1 MRELYEEFGISASVA
16 EAADAI
22 ENEIKPLF
30 AEIEKKERICQAK
43 VLRAFRTHK
52 VSLAHFAETT
62 GYGYDDLGRDTLD
75 AIFADTFG
83 TEAAVVRP
91 QFVSGTHT
99 LTVMLFAVLRP
110 GDTLLSIT
118 GAPYDTLLDVISG
131 TSGSLREFGI
141 GYKEVPLKDGK
152 PDESAIEKALC
163 DTSVK
168 AVFMTRSKGYAW
180 RDSLDIEKLEAL
192 TNLVRAKR
200 PDVLVLVDNCYG
212 EFVETKEPS
221 FADLFAGSLIKNPG
235 GGLAP
240 CGGYIAGKKEYV
252 SLAADRLTAPGLGL
266 ECGAN
271 LGVIKDLY
279 MGFFMAPH
287 VVAEAVKCALFA
299 SALMQKFSY
308 PVCPLPT
315 DKRTDIIQAIQLGC
329 GEKIIAFCGGLQS
342 MSPVD
347 SFVTPMPW
355 DMPGYQE
362 QIIMAAGA
370 FTQGASIEISADG
383 PIKSPYNVYLQG
395 GVTYESGK
403 LAIMAAASKAQMG

>member
-1 MRELYEEFGISASVA
+1 MYENFGIHPHVIVEAEKA
-16 EAADAI
+16 EA
-22 ENEIKPLF
+22 EINSLF
-30 AEIEKKERICQAK
+30 SEIEKNESICQAK
-43 VLRAFRTHK
+43 VLQAFRTHK

-75 AIFADTFG
+75 SIFADTFG
-83 TEAAVVRP
+83 TEAAIVRP

-99 LTVMLFAVLRP
+99 LAVMLFAVLRP

-131 TSGSLREFGI
+131 EGGSLREFGI
-141 GYKEVPLKDGK
+141 NYKEVPLREGK
-152 PDESAIEKALC
+152 PDETEIEKALC
-163 DTSVK
+163 DKTVK

-180 RDSLDIEKLEAL
+180 RESLTIEKLEAL
-192 TNLVRAKR
+192 TNFVRAKR

-212 EFVETKEPS
+212 EFVEMREPS

-240 CGGYIAGKKEYV
+240 CGGYIAGKSEFV
-252 SLAADRLTAPGLGL
+252 RLAADRLTAPGLGL

-287 VVAEAVKCALFA
+287 IVAEAVKCAVFA
-299 SALMQKFSY
+299 SALMQRLGY
-308 PVCPLPT
+308 AVCPAPT
-315 DKRTDIIQAIQLGC
+315 EVRTDIIQAICLGC
-329 GEKIIAFCGGLQS
+329 GEKIISFCGGLQS
-342 MSPVD
+342 LSPVD

-355 DMPGYQE
+355 DMPGYKE

-383 PIKSPYNVYLQG
+383 PIKPPYNVYLQG
-395 GVTYESGK
+395 GITYKSGK
-403 LAIMAAASKAQMG
+403 LAIMAAASRTIK